1 MFPAENL
8 RDWRGENVVDLDG
21 DKIGELEAVYVDTV
35 DDEPAFAT
43 VRVGFIGRHRLVLVP
58 LAGATVSPKA
68 LRVRYDKKLVGN
80 APSIDLDGELA
91 ATDEPALF
99 AYYGLPYQAGA
110 SGARRLARR

>member
-8 RDWRGENVVDLDG
+8 RDWRGENVVDPDG
-21 DKIGELEAVYVDTV
+21 DKIGDLEAVYVDTV

-43 VRVGFIGRHRLVLVP
+43 VRVGFIGRHRLVFVP

-68 LRVRYDKKLVGN
+68 VRVRYDKKLVGA
-80 APSIDLDGELA
+80 APGIDLDGELA
-91 ATDEPALF
+91 ATDEPGVF
-99 AYYGLPYQAGA
+99 AHYGLPYQAGL